1 MQTGFRGTYVIS
13 WGQTEVDGLPGAPV
27 SALAA
32 GASWR
37 WRGAPLRVDGPGN
50 LLELEPG
57 DAERDL
63 RRNAAR
69 SVRRLVGL
77 AIEPGPQ
84 GRDRLADRPEEDRPE
99 TVLRDRY
106 FVVTD
111 GRRNYTVTL
120 IDVGP
125 VQRPLLMFVDSQPPS
140 DRDLWVVDVRMD
152 TGDRRDVRSHTGV
165 ICFTPGT
172 MLRTPAGATPVERLQ
187 EGDWIQTRDSGAQQ
201 IQWIGARRMTGA
213 RLFVAPEL
221 RPVRIRGGALGIERP
236 DADLL
241 VSPSHRMLLRG
252 PHVQSLFN
260 TPEVLVAAR
269 DLINGREITVDT
281 QLREVTYIHV
291 LLAEHQV
298 LWANG
303 VETES
308 FHPAQAAL
316 SALRDEDRA
325 RLLQQLPDLEVDA
338 MRYGEFAR
346 RNLSQP
352 EAAILRHAA
361 A

>member
-13 WGQTEVDGLPGAPV
+13 WGQTEIDGLPGAPV
-27 SALAA
+27 SAVAA

-37 WRGAPLRVDGPGN
+37 WGGAPLRVDGPGN
-50 LLELEPG
+50 ILQLEQSDG
-57 DAERDL
+57 ERDL
-63 RRNAAR
+63 RRSAAR

-77 AIEPGPQ
+77 AIDPKANETGSPAAETESG
-84 GRDRLADRPEEDRPE
+84 
-99 TVLRDRY
+99 TVLRDRH

-111 GRRNYTVTL
+111 GLRNYTVTL
-120 IDVGP
+120 IEVGQG
-125 VQRPLLMFVDSQPPS
+125 QRPLLMFVDCHPPQ
-140 DRDLWVVDVRMD
+140 DTDLWIVDVRLEGCERAGV
-152 TGDRRDVRSHTGV
+152 TSHTGV

-172 MLRTPAGATPVERLQ
+172 ILRTPAGGVPVEHLQ

-213 RLFVAPEL
+213 RLFVTPEL
-221 RPVRIRGGALGIERP
+221 RPVRISGGALGMQRP

-241 VSPSHRMLLRG
+241 VSPSHRVLLRG
-252 PHVQSLFN
+252 SHVQSLFN
-260 TPEVLVAAR
+260 TSEVLVAAR
-269 DLINGREITVDT
+269 DLINGRDIAVDT
-281 QLREVTYIHV
+281 QLREVTYIH
-291 LLAEHQV
+291 LLLSDHQV

-316 SALRDEDRA
+316 SALRCEDRR
-325 RLLQQLPDLEVDA
+325 RLLQVLPDLEVDP
-338 MRYGEFAR
+338 MRYGDFAR

>member
-13 WGQTEVDGLPGAPV
+13 WGQTEVDGLPGALV
-27 SALAA
+27 AALAT

-37 WRGAPLRVDGPGN
+37 WSGAPLRVDGPGN
-50 LLELEPG
+50 LLQLDQSDG
-57 DAERDL
+57 ERDL
-63 RRNAAR
+63 RRSAAR

-77 AIEPGPQ
+77 AVDPGAQDTNGPAMRTEH
-84 GRDRLADRPEEDRPE
+84 GGVE
-99 TVLRDRY
+99 TVLRDRH

-111 GRRNYTVTL
+111 GLRNYTVTL
-120 IDVGP
+120 IEVGAG
-125 VQRPLLMFVDSQPPS
+125 QRPLLMFVDCRPPS
-140 DRDLWVVDVRMD
+140 DTDLWVVDVRL
-152 TGDRRDVRSHTGV
+152 GGCDRGGMTSNSGV

-172 MLRTPAGATPVERLQ
+172 MLRTPAGGVPVEQLQ

-213 RLFVAPEL
+213 RLFVTPEL
-221 RPVRIRGGALGIERP
+221 RPVRIRGGALGMQRP

-241 VSPSHRMLLRG
+241 VSPSHRMLLKG
-252 PHVQSLFN
+252 AHVQNLFN
-260 TPEVLVAAR
+260 TSEVLVAAR
-269 DLINGREITVDT
+269 DLINGRGIAVDT
-281 QLREVTYIHV
+281 QLREVTYIH
-291 LLAEHQV
+291 LLLSHHQV

-316 SALRDEDRA
+316 SALRCEDRT
-325 RLLQQLPDLEVDA
+325 RLLQVLPDLEVDP
-338 MRYGEFAR
+338 MRYGDFAR